1 MTVDGADTDASRLIS
16 VKRSSI
22 EMSVLR
28 LEVCLEPDVVAVDEL
43 RRMTRGERLVTDD
56 VVEVVG
62 LLRL

>member
-1 MTVDGADTDASRLIS
+1 M
-16 VKRSSI
+16 KRSSI

-56 VVEVVG
+56 VVEVVE